1 MKPEYSGSKRY
12 GVPRGKRNLL
22 KLIFFTVVLIVLI
35 ETGRVFLGIWVAKPV
50 VAQWGVIEKGCWV
63 EALFLR
69 EETSLFSDLE
79 GSLKQKIQNGERVPR
94 GSLVAYINPGF
105 GLDLEPDPN
114 LSRLERRL
122 FSLLAEEQ
130 ALNLEL
136 KRVIKEI
143 EGRSEILKKS
153 PSKAPD
159 VKEDLGSLEQEKGQI
174 LRNIKSVREKILKT
188 RVTIKG
194 EIRGFKSVI
203 APDTGYLFFQYDNW
217 EGSLTPNHF
226 SELTGEIFKNNF
238 SLKPVSNRVKT
249 GAFIGKIINPFNQTI
264 AVKADIT
271 ITGTPAQGDSWWFK
285 TSDGLH
291 RVTIRNIIP
300 TDEERMILAFDDPGI
315 SQQYLPHRRGKIF
328 VIYKKVGGVMIPN
341 QAIIKKESQ
350 TFVKLPKGDGY
361 SLQEVQVLETDG
373 DKVVIEGID
382 FGTTIMSR

>member
-1 MKPEYSGSKRY
+1 MKSEYSGSKRY
-12 GVPRGKRNLL
+12 RVPRGKRNLL
-22 KLIFFTVVLIVLI
+22 KLICFTVVLIILI
-35 ETGRVFLGIWVAKPV
+35 ETSRVFLGIWVAKPV

-69 EETSLFSDLE
+69 EETLLISDLE
-79 GSLKQKIQNGERVPR
+79 GSLKQKVESGARVPR

-105 GLDLEPDPN
+105 GLAVEPDDD
-114 LSRLERRL
+114 LVHLERRL
-122 FSLLAEEQ
+122 FSLLAEDE

-143 EGRSEILKKS
+143 EDRSEILKKS

-226 SELTGEIFKNNF
+226 LELTGEIFKNNF

-249 GAFIGKIINPFNQTI
+249 GAIIGKIINPFNQMI
-264 AVKADIT
+264 AVKADVSVI
-271 ITGTPAQGDSWWFK
+271 GTPAKGDSWWFK

-291 RVTIRNIIP
+291 RVAIRNIIP
-300 TDEERMILAFDDPGI
+300 VDEQRVILAFDDPGI
-315 SQQYLPHRRGKIF
+315 SQQYMPNRRGKIF
-328 VIYKKVGGVMIPN
+328 VIYKKVNGVTIPN